1 MACIDCKNYV
11 PSTTRSV
18 VERGKGFLCFNS
30 ETVPSRCSKGF
41 DQVFVDWWKKNG
53 MKTSDEARLDV
64 RECFEKPESTVA
76 LENMLTTLDRM
87 KKLLED

>member
-1 MACIDCKNYV
+1 
-11 PSTTRSV
+11 
-18 VERGKGFLCFNS
+18 
-30 ETVPSRCSKGF
+30 
-41 DQVFVDWWKKNG
+41 